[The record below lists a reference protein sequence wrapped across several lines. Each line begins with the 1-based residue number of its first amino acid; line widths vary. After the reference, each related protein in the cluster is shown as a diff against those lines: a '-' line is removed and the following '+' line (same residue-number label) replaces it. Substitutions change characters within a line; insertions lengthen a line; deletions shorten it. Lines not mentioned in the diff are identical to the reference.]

1 MLQSPRPGPLYVQ
14 VIPDF
19 RITVTLDSAYRKQ
32 SFPGRYA
39 FSYYA
44 SPDERGVPMV
54 EKPVR
59 SVRVPDGRWNAVK
72 DKAKR
77 EGKTT
82 SDVVNEALEEHL
94 QKDAKKRGK

>member
-1 MLQSPRPGPLYVQ
+1 
-14 VIPDF
+14 
-19 RITVTLDSAYRKQ
+19 
-32 SFPGRYA
+32 
-39 FSYYA
+39 
-44 SPDERGVPMV
+44 MV